1 MLNFKKLIDKDYFC
15 EYDLLVISPGW
26 SSQTYIMVEIIKQ
39 KPNNYTIN
47 MSDDSD
53 NLKHL
58 SSFENSWHPHL
69 AYLNW

>member
-1 MLNFKKLIDKDYFC
+1 
-15 EYDLLVISPGW
+15 
-26 SSQTYIMVEIIKQ
+26 MVEIIKQ

-58 SSFENSWHPHL
+58 SSFENSVFNCNKINRVLYIFNNTLLSILSNIRRKW
-69 AYLNW
+69 Y